1 MKNRIII
8 ITTLGIALLLVCNDD
23 NLAQPITKNENTS
36 TRLSDPNPNAWS
48 NSPMDLIISDF
59 QESDGIFSSFICDE
73 INKRIKSEPLKS
85 LQELDAVDKKSRK
98 YAFKICFS
106 SEAGDFSGVLNSI
119 SGYSNKYPELVDEIR
134 NAAK

>member
-1 MKNRIII
+1 MKNRLII
-8 ITTLGIALLLVCNDD
+8 ITILGFALLLVCNDD
-23 NLAQPITKNENTS
+23 NLAQPFTKNENTN
-36 TRLSDPNPNAWS
+36 TRLSDPNPGAW
-48 NSPMDLIISDF
+48 NNLPMELVISDF

-85 LQELDAVDKKSRK
+85 LQELDAVDKKSRNNV
-98 YAFKICFS
+98 FKNCFS

-119 SGYSNKYPELVDEIR
+119 SGYSNRYPELVDEIR